1 MNWTGLLNWSLNQ
14 QEKDTD
20 LSKISEMSDE
30 DKQWVR
36 EMMQIYEVN
45 IVEEIKKSLE
55 YIKNL
60 QPEDED
66 YEDKLLS
73 ELEVQVDLVQ
83 GIENASSKNPF
94 YNERGH
100 FRPWNLRQFFRFNF
114 PTFLTNFQHLRDL
127 EDLDNYSS

>member
-55 YIKNL
+55 YIKSL

-73 ELEVQVDLVQ
+73 ELEV
-83 GIENASSKNPF
+83 
-94 YNERGH
+94 
-100 FRPWNLRQFFRFNF
+100 
-114 PTFLTNFQHLRDL
+114 
-127 EDLDNYSS
+127 